1 MHEGYEKGFAF
12 FKTPVWP
19 WIPLFPS
26 YFIKSLQTSPS
37 EVSRNFVF
45 PLEFFGSFQLP
56 DDSWTTQEVIMLKNS
71 QKVVGKVVLIN
82 SYKSHLMNK
91 RVHKISIH
99 KLWGRGEGEEKKK
112 SAFGWQEV
120 GGDF

>member
-1 MHEGYEKGFAF
+1 
-12 FKTPVWP
+12 
-19 WIPLFPS
+19 
-26 YFIKSLQTSPS
+26 
-37 EVSRNFVF
+37 
-45 PLEFFGSFQLP
+45 
-56 DDSWTTQEVIMLKNS
+56 MLKNS

-112 SAFGWQEV
+112 SAFG
-120 GGDF
+120 